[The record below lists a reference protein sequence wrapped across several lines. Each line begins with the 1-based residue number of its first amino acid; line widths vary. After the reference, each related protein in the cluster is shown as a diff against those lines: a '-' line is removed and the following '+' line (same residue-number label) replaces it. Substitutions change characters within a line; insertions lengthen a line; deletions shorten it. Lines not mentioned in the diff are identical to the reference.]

1 MWFVNHF
8 VSSYIS
14 ISDGLMIFL
23 SKYSDYCM
31 LSIYYYINR
40 RIYLLLLF
48 FNNISP
54 LYLQDSCAK

>member
-1 MWFVNHF
+1 
-8 VSSYIS
+8 
-14 ISDGLMIFL
+14 MIFL

-48 FNNISP
+48 FNNISL